1 MNPASVDIKD
11 MLEGDS
17 SLGLTFGT
25 NLFIGREPATPNNT
39 VTLFDTGGDRPDL
52 FMNRLEQY
60 ERPALQIRVRNTTYA
75 TGWKLIND
83 IKDSLH
89 GRAHETWNDTYYSV
103 IFCYTDIAFLDWD
116 NNNRVRFVVNF
127 SIQRRGCGCGV

>member
-1 MNPASVDIKD
+1 MNVLSQDIAD
-11 MLEGDS
+11 MLEAES

-39 VTLFDTGGDRPDL
+39 VTLFDTGGHRPDL
-52 FMNRLEQY
+52 NLDSTEKY
-60 ERPALQIRVRNTTYA
+60 ERPSLQIRVRNTSYTV
-75 TGWKLIND
+75 GWDLLND

-103 IFCYTDIAFLDWD
+103 IYCSSDIAFLDWD
-116 NNNRVRFVVNF
+116 NNNRARFVLNF
-127 SIQRRGCGCGV
+127 NVQRR